1 MNNEIINDEPLSLYS
16 VITYIS
22 ENIKGLILLV
32 LAIFIIIFVDY
43 ISRIN
48 TILFS
53 TPPPIALP
61 NVIPGGLHLMQVNK
75 PQKMRK
81 FRKR

>member
-1 MNNEIINDEPLSLYS
+1 MNTEVINDEPFSLYS

-22 ENIKGLILLV
+22 ENIKGLSLLV
-32 LAIFIIIFVDY
+32 LAILIIVFVDY

-53 TPPPIALP
+53 GTPPIVLP
-61 NVIPGGLHLMQVNK
+61 TVIPGGIQLMQVNK

-81 FRKR
+81 IRRR

>member
-1 MNNEIINDEPLSLYS
+1 MNNEVINDEPLSLYS
-16 VITYIS
+16 VITYVS
-22 ENIKGLILLV
+22 ENIKGLTLLV

-53 TPPPIALP
+53 ITPHIALP
-61 NVIPGGLHLMQVNK
+61 NVIPGGLQQIQVNK

-81 FRKR
+81 FRKH